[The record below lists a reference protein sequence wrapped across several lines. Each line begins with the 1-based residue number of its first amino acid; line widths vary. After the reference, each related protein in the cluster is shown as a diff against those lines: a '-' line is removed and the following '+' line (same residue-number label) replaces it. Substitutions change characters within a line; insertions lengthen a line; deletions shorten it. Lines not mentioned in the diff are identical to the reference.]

1 MVQDIFKKPVYMYD
15 SNLIFEHLIFYLM
28 KISPEIMKKS
38 LLLILLVFVI
48 KLSAQEDRVITTAVP
63 FLTIAADA
71 RSAGMGDMGVA
82 TSTDAFSQQW
92 NPAKFA
98 FAERKM
104 GIGVSYTP
112 YLESIIT
119 DISLLNASF
128 YNKLDDQSA
137 FAIGLRYFTLGEI
150 ELRQFANDPG
160 TLAKP
165 NELALDGSY
174 SLKLS
179 PTFSMAVGGRYIRS
193 NLKLPQNG
201 SEDSQA
207 ASSFAVDV
215 AGYYRSREIAYNSFD
230 GRWRAGFNLSNL
242 GGKIKYDEGGQENFL
257 PANLGFGAGFDF
269 ILDQDN
275 VIGLTAEFNK
285 LLVPTPKDF
294 NEDGVIDSAD
304 NDEYQ
309 QIGFFS
315 GITKSFGDAPDGFSE
330 ELKEFTWA
338 LGAEYSYQDA
348 FMIRTGYFN
357 ESEEKGSRKFFTM
370 GAGFKFKSAQ
380 IDLSYLFSTSQVK
393 NPLENTLRFSLTFS
407 LGEEYLND

>member
-1 MVQDIFKKPVYMYD
+1 
-15 SNLIFEHLIFYLM
+15 
-28 KISPEIMKKS
+28 MKKLAIFIVS
-38 LLLILLVFVI
+38 AVC
-48 KLSAQEDRVITTAVP
+48 LSATAQQNDRVITTAVP

-82 TSTDAFSQQW
+82 TSTDAFAQQW

-104 GIGVSYTP
+104 GIGLSYTP

-128 YNKLDDQSA
+128 YNKIDEQSA

-201 SEDSQA
+201 DVDSRA

-215 AGYYRSREIAYNSFD
+215 AGFYRSREIAYNTFD
-230 GRWRAGFNLSNL
+230 GRWRAGFDISNL
-242 GGKIKYDEGGQENFL
+242 GGKIQYDNGGQENFL
-257 PANLGFGAGFDF
+257 PTNLKFGLGFDF

-275 VIGLTAEFNK
+275 VLGLTSEFNK
-285 LLVPTPKDF
+285 LLVPTPQDF
-294 NEDGVIDSAD
+294 NGDGTIDSID
-304 NDEYQ
+304 NEQYQ
-309 QIGFFS
+309 QIGFLS
-315 GITKSFGDAPDGFSE
+315 GVFKSFGDAPGGFGE

-338 LGAEYSYQDA
+338 LGAEYTYQDA
-348 FMIRTGYFN
+348 FMVRTGYFH
-357 ESEEKGSRKFFTM
+357 ESEQKGSRKFFTL
-370 GAGFKFKSAQ
+370 GAGFKFKAAQ

-407 LGEEYLND
+407 LGEEFLNDN

>member
-1 MVQDIFKKPVYMYD
+1 
-15 SNLIFEHLIFYLM
+15 M
-28 KISPEIMKKS
+28 KIRPIPMKKIPF
-38 LLLILLVFVI
+38 LLLLAFVV
-48 KLSAQEDRVITTAVP
+48 KMSAQDDRVITTAVP

-112 YLESIIT
+112 YLESLIT

-128 YNKLDDQSA
+128 YNKLDERSA
-137 FAIGLRYFTLGEI
+137 FALSLRYFTLGEI

-165 NELALDGSY
+165 NELAFDGSY

-179 PTFSMAVGGRYIRS
+179 PTFSMAVGGRFIRS

-207 ASSFAVDV
+207 ASSFAVDI
-215 AGYYRSREIAYNSFD
+215 AGYYRSREIAYDNFD
-230 GRWRAGFNLSNL
+230 GRWRAGFNISNL
-242 GGKIKYDEGGQENFL
+242 GGKMTYDEGGQENFL
-257 PANLGFGAGFDF
+257 PTNLSFGAGFDF

-275 VIGLTAEFNK
+275 VIGITSEFNK
-285 LLVPTPKDF
+285 LLVPTPQDF
-294 NEDGVIDSAD
+294 DEDGDIDSED

-309 QIGFFS
+309 QVGFLS
-315 GITKSFGDAPDGFSE
+315 GVFKSFGDAPDGFGE

-338 LGAEYSYQDA
+338 LGAEYTYQDA
-348 FMIRTGYFN
+348 FMLRTGYFN
-357 ESEEKGSRKFFTM
+357 ESEDKGSRKFFTM
-370 GAGFKFKSAQ
+370 GAGFKFKAAQ

-407 LGEEYLND
+407 LGEEFYND

>member
-1 MVQDIFKKPVYMYD
+1 MTK
-15 SNLIFEHLIFYLM
+15 
-28 KISPEIMKKS
+28 MKKF
-38 LLLILLVFVI
+38 LLLALLAFI
-48 KLSAQEDRVITTAVP
+48 CKISAQEDRVITTAVP

-71 RSAGMGDMGVA
+71 RAAGMGDMGVA
-82 TSTDAFSQQW
+82 TSVDAFSQQW

-119 DISLLNASF
+119 DIALLNGNF
-128 YNKLDDQSA
+128 YNKINEQSA
-137 FAIGLRYFTLGEI
+137 FAFSLRYFTLGEI

-179 PTFSMAVGGRYIRS
+179 PTFSMAVGGRFIRS
-193 NLKLPQNG
+193 NLKLPQDENV
-201 SEDSQA
+201 DSQA

-215 AGYYRSREIAYNSFD
+215 AGYYRSREVAYNSFD

-257 PANLGFGAGFDF
+257 PTNLKFGGGFDF

-275 VIGLTAEFNK
+275 VLAVTTEFNK

-294 NEDGVIDSAD
+294 DGDGDVDAD
-304 NDEYQ
+304 DNTEYQ
-309 QIGFFS
+309 TITFFN
-315 GITKSFGDAPDGFSE
+315 GVFDSFGDAPDGFSE

-338 LGAEYSYQDA
+338 LGAEYVYQDA
-348 FMIRTGYFN
+348 FMIRAGYFN
-357 ESEEKGSRKFFTM
+357 ESEDKGSRKFFTL
-370 GAGFKFKSAQ
+370 GAGFKFKAAQ
-380 IDLSYLFSTSQVK
+380 VDLSYLFSTSQVR
-393 NPLENTLRFSLTFS
+393 NPLENTLRFSLTFN
-407 LGEEYLND
+407 LGEEFYND

>member
-1 MVQDIFKKPVYMYD
+1 
-15 SNLIFEHLIFYLM
+15 
-28 KISPEIMKKS
+28 MKK
-38 LLLILLVFVI
+38 LAIFIV
-48 KLSAQEDRVITTAVP
+48 SAVCLTATAQQNERVITTAVP

-82 TSTDAFSQQW
+82 TSTDAFAQQW

-104 GIGVSYTP
+104 GIGLSYTP

-128 YNKLDDQSA
+128 YNKIDEQSA

-201 SEDSQA
+201 DVDSRA

-215 AGYYRSREIAYNSFD
+215 AGYYRSREIAYNTFD

-242 GGKIKYDEGGQENFL
+242 GGKIQYDNGGQENFL
-257 PANLGFGAGFDF
+257 PTNLKFGLGFDF

-275 VIGLTAEFNK
+275 VLGLTSEFNK
-285 LLVPTPKDF
+285 LLVPTPQDF
-294 NEDGVIDSAD
+294 NGDGTIDSID
-304 NDEYQ
+304 NEEYQ
-309 QIGFFS
+309 KIGFLS
-315 GITKSFGDAPDGFSE
+315 GVFKSFGDAPGGFGE

-338 LGAEYSYQDA
+338 LGAEYIYQDA
-348 FMIRTGYFN
+348 FMVRTGYFH
-357 ESEEKGSRKFFTM
+357 ESEEKGSRKFFTL
-370 GAGFKFKSAQ
+370 GAGFKFKAAQ

-407 LGEEYLND
+407 LGEEFYNDN

>member
-1 MVQDIFKKPVYMYD
+1 MYN
-15 SNLIFEHLIFYLM
+15 SNLIIEHLSIFLT
-28 KISPEIMKKS
+28 KISPEIMKKLS
-38 LLLILLVFVI
+38 LLILLVFAI

-128 YNKLDDQSA
+128 YNKIDDQSA

-215 AGYYRSREIAYNSFD
+215 AGYYRSREIAYDKFD
-230 GRWRAGFNLSNL
+230 GRWRGGFNLSNL
-242 GGKIKYDEGGQENFL
+242 GGKIVYDEGGQENFL

-285 LLVPTPKDF
+285 LLVPTPQDF

-338 LGAEYSYQDA
+338 LGVEYAYQDA
-348 FMIRTGYFN
+348 FMVRTGYFN

-407 LGEEYLND
+407 LGEEFIND

>member
-1 MVQDIFKKPVYMYD
+1 
-15 SNLIFEHLIFYLM
+15 
-28 KISPEIMKKS
+28 MKK
-38 LLLILLVFVI
+38 LALLVLFAIVC
-48 KLSAQEDRVITTAVP
+48 KTSAQQDQRVITTAVP

-71 RSAGMGDMGVA
+71 RSAGMGDIGVA

-104 GIGVSYTP
+104 GIGLSYTP

-128 YNKLDDQSA
+128 YNKISDQSA
-137 FAIGLRYFTLGEI
+137 FALSLRYFTLGEI

-179 PTFSMAVGGRYIRS
+179 PTFSMAVGGRFIRS
-193 NLKLPQNG
+193 NLRLPQQG
-201 SEDSQA
+201 DVDSQA
-207 ASSFAVDV
+207 ASSFAVDI
-215 AGYYRSREIAYNSFD
+215 AGFYRSREIAYDKFD
-230 GRWRAGFNLSNL
+230 GRWRAGFNISNL
-242 GGKIKYDEGGQENFL
+242 GGKIQYDEGGQENFL
-257 PANLGFGAGFDF
+257 PTNLKFGFGFDF

-275 VIGLTAEFNK
+275 VIGLTSEFNK
-285 LLVPTPKDF
+285 LLVPTPRDF
-294 NEDGVIDSAD
+294 DGDGDVDSDD

-309 QIGFFS
+309 NIGFFN
-315 GITKSFGDAPDGFSE
+315 GVFESFGDAPDGFSE

-338 LGAEYSYQDA
+338 LGAEYVYQNA
-348 FMIRTGYFN
+348 FMVRTGYFN
-357 ESEEKGSRKFFTM
+357 ESEEKGSRKFFTL
-370 GAGFKFKSAQ
+370 GAGFRFKAAQ
-380 IDLSYLFSTSQVK
+380 IDLSYLFSTSQVR
-393 NPLENTLRFSLTFS
+393 NPLENTLRFSLTFN

>member
-1 MVQDIFKKPVYMYD
+1 MRKLSI
-15 SNLIFEHLIFYLM
+15 
-28 KISPEIMKKS
+28 
-38 LLLILLVFVI
+38 LLILSI
-48 KLSAQEDRVITTAVP
+48 IGSLSAQDNNRVITTAVP

-98 FAERKM
+98 FADRKM

-128 YNKLDDQSA
+128 YNKIDDNSA
-137 FAIGLRYFTLGEI
+137 FALSLRYFTLGEI

-160 TLAKP
+160 QIAKP
-165 NELALDGSY
+165 NELAFDGSY

-179 PTFSMAVGGRYIRS
+179 PTFSMSVGGRFIRS
-193 NLKLPQNG
+193 NLRLQSSG
-201 SEDSQA
+201 FEDSRA

-215 AGYYRSREIAYNSFD
+215 SGFYRSREIAYNSFD
-230 GRWRAGFNLSNL
+230 GRWRAGFNFANL
-242 GGKIKYDEGGQENFL
+242 GGKIQYDEGGQENFL
-257 PANLGFGAGFDF
+257 PTNLKAGVGFDF

-275 VIGLTAEFNK
+275 VIGLTTEFNK
-285 LLVPTPKDF
+285 LLVPTPQDF
-294 NEDGVIDSAD
+294 NNDGVIDASD
-304 NDEYQ
+304 NNEYQ
-309 QIGFFS
+309 QIGFFN
-315 GITKSFGDAPDGFSE
+315 GIFQSFGDAPDGFSE

-338 LGAEYSYQDA
+338 LGAEYTYQDS

-357 ESEEKGSRKFFTM
+357 ESEEKGSRKFFTL
-370 GAGFKFKSAQ
+370 GAGFKFKAAQ
-380 IDLSYLFSTSQVK
+380 IDLSYLFSTSQVR

-407 LGEEYLND
+407 LGEEYFND

>member
-1 MVQDIFKKPVYMYD
+1 MPIKPI
-15 SNLIFEHLIFYLM
+15 LE
-28 KISPEIMKKS
+28 KMKKLS
-38 LLLILLVFVI
+38 ILILLAFVC
-48 KLSAQEDRVITTAVP
+48 KLSAQDGDRVITTAVP

-119 DISLLNASF
+119 DISLLNATF
-128 YNKLDDQSA
+128 HNKIDDNSA
-137 FAIGLRYFTLGEI
+137 FGIGLRYFTLGEI

-160 TLAKP
+160 TIAKP

-174 SLKLS
+174 ALKLS
-179 PTFSMAVGGRYIRS
+179 ETFAMSVGGRFIRS
-193 NLKLPQNG
+193 NLRLPQGDNNV
-201 SEDSQA
+201 DAQA
-207 ASSFAVDV
+207 ATSFAVDV
-215 AGYYRSREIAYNSFD
+215 SGFYRSRE
-230 GRWRAGFNLSNL
+230 RASNL
-242 GGKIKYDEGGQENFL
+242 
-257 PANLGFGAGFDF
+257 AVGFGFDF

-275 VIGLTAEFNK
+275 VVGVTTQFNK
-285 LLVPTPKDF
+285 LLVPTPQDF
-294 NEDGVIDSAD
+294 NGDGVLDRAD

-309 QIGFFS
+309 SIGFFE
-315 GITKSFGDAPDGFSE
+315 GIGKSFGDAPDGFGE

-338 LGAEYSYQDA
+338 LGAEYSYQDS

-357 ESEEKGSRKFFTM
+357 ESEEKGSRKYFTL
-370 GAGFKFKSAQ
+370 GAGFAFKSAQ
-380 IDLSYLFSTSQVK
+380 IDLSYLFSTSQVR

-407 LGEEYLND
+407 LGEEYFND

>member
-1 MVQDIFKKPVYMYD
+1 
-15 SNLIFEHLIFYLM
+15 
-28 KISPEIMKKS
+28 MKKFA
-38 LLLILLVFVI
+38 VFIVLAI
-48 KLSAQEDRVITTAVP
+48 GLKSVAQQNERVITTAVP

-104 GIGVSYTP
+104 GIGLSYTP

-128 YNKLDDQSA
+128 YNKIDEQSA

-201 SEDSQA
+201 DVDSKA

-215 AGYYRSREIAYNSFD
+215 AGFYRSREIAYNSFD

-242 GGKIKYDEGGQENFL
+242 GGKIQYDEGGQENFL
-257 PANLGFGAGFDF
+257 PTNMKLGLGFDF

-275 VIGLTAEFNK
+275 VIGLTTEFNK

-294 NEDGVIDSAD
+294 NGDGTIDSAD

-309 QIGFFS
+309 QIGFFN
-315 GITKSFGDAPDGFSE
+315 GLFKSFGDAPDGFGE

-338 LGAEYSYQDA
+338 LGAEYVYQDA
-348 FMIRTGYFN
+348 FMVRTGYFN
-357 ESEEKGSRKFFTM
+357 ESEEKGSRKFFTL
-370 GAGFKFKSAQ
+370 GAGFKFKAAQ

-407 LGEEYLND
+407 LGQEYFNE